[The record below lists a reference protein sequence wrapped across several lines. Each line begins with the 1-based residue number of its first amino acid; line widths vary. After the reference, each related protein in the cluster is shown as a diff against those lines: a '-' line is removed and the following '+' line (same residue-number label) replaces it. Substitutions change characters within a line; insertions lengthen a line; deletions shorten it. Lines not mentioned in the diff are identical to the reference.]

1 MSRRPLLAAT
11 AVTACLVLAS
21 CGGGGTSAPASGG
34 PAPASTA
41 PASTVASTI
50 DPNFDFGQTVLITTK
65 GFRPRWL
72 VSLVGKTITWHNDSS
87 VVQSVVFDHQEVRSG
102 PIAPG
107 ATYTYDPRTALSITY
122 HSGRN
127 PHLRGSVQVT
137 PAATS

>member
-1 MSRRPLLAAT
+1 VSRRPLLAAT
-11 AVTACLVLAS
+11 AVAACLVLAS
-21 CGGGGTSAPASGG
+21 CGGGGASAPTTGG
-34 PAPASTA
+34 SAAVSTA
-41 PASTVASTI
+41 PASTAASTI

-72 VSLVGKTITWHNDSS
+72 VSLVGKTITWRNDSR
-87 VVQSVVFDHQEVRSG
+87 VTQSVVFDHESVRSG

-107 ATYTYDPRTALSITY
+107 GSYTYHPRTALSLTY

>member
-1 MSRRPLLAAT
+1 VSRRPLLAAT

-34 PAPASTA
+34 SAPASTA
-41 PASTVASTI
+41 ASTI
-50 DPNFDFGQTVLITTK
+50 DPNFDFGQTVLITAE

-72 VSLVGKTITWHNDSS
+72 VSLVGKTITWQNNSN
-87 VVQSVVFDHQEVRSG
+87 VVQSVVFDHESVRSG

-107 ATYTYDPRTALSITY
+107 ASYTYHPRSALSITY

-127 PHLRGSVQVT
+127 PHVQGSVQVT